1 MGEFFRLCWGGK
13 VVSLY
18 LGGEGTKGVGVG
30 RRHGSMAARADLEDE
45 RVRGGYQGI

>member
-18 LGGEGTKGVGVG
+18 FGGEGTKGVGVG
-30 RRHGSMAARADLEDE
+30 SEAWVYGC
-45 RVRGGYQGI
+45 